1 MHWKE
6 SVRAWRMVK
15 CWYHQ
20 EPTFPCGSCALPG
33 QGPCYTLPSSG
44 LQDRFPSSPE
54 ERGTIC
60 CTDGG
65 WICAKGLLPRGKRG
79 WMGLLSC
86 QAEPQVSGA
95 GEEPTCL
102 SFGKW
107 HFCIPLSWFSPVAPG
122 SWKYIVACSNP
133 DFDVHPS

>member
-20 EPTFPCGSCALPG
+20 EPTLPVAAVLFQSKVPAIHCPLVAFRIGSLLAPRKEELYAIQMVDGFVQKSLLPG
-33 QGPCYTLPSSG
+33 
-44 LQDRFPSSPE
+44 
-54 ERGTIC
+54 
-60 CTDGG
+60 
-65 WICAKGLLPRGKRG
+65 GKTE

-107 HFCIPLSWFSPVAPG
+107 HFCIPLSWFSSVAPG
-122 SWKYIVACSNP
+122 SWRYIVACSNP